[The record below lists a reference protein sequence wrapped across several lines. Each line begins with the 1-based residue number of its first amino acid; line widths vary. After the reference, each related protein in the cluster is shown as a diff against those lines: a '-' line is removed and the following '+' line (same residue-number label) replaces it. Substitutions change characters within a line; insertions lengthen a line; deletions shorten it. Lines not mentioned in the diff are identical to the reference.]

1 MVYQKL
7 TLALITLVIAL
18 GVSPTKAATS
28 QEADLDACPLHP
40 AINYESSQ
48 RADLRRYQ
56 EQEREEEELNPLEIE
71 VNDPLLPDSAVER
84 PLSKPERDRITTALN
99 QLDNQAKL
107 ELRAGNRDEAFEIWY
122 RELRLWREFG
132 PLEEIKALGR
142 VGEVAFQENRKQDVQ
157 IITERLEIIQA
168 EAEKESIPTPELLQ
182 ALGKAYEQVKTPGQ
196 ALNIYEK
203 ILANAREDGDIEA
216 EKGTLNILGK
226 FHMAWFD
233 YCEAANTYHELL
245 DLATEELNIEREIAY
260 LEELAHIYHQDKLPA
275 EKLAIQR
282 QLEQL
287 YLSTEQYQK
296 LATLKISLGDAYKIT
311 EKLDLASQS
320 YQEAFQAAWTIQQ
333 FALASEAFQ
342 KLAQLYY
349 ENDQPQAA
357 IEIYQELLKIDNYAY
372 DDYGRMETFDK
383 MAKIYLEQENYQGA
397 LQAYENGLAIASS
410 IGYQETYFRTKIERL
425 REEIPID

>member
-1 MVYQKL
+1 MVNQKL
-7 TLALITLVIAL
+7 ILALITLAITL
-18 GVSPTKAATS
+18 EVSPTKAATS
-28 QEADLDACPLHP
+28 QETDSDACPLHP

-71 VNDPLLPDSAVER
+71 VNDPLLPNSAVER
-84 PLSKPERDRITTALN
+84 PLSTLEKERLITTLN
-99 QLDNQAKL
+99 QLDAQARV
-107 ELRAGNRDEAFEIWY
+107 ELRARNEDEAFAIWY
-122 RELRLWREFG
+122 RELRLWRELG
-132 PLEEIKALGR
+132 YLEEIRALGR
-142 VGEVAFQENRKQDVQ
+142 VGEIAFEENRKQDVQ
-157 IITERLEIIQA
+157 IITERLEIIQN
-168 EAEKESIPTPELLQ
+168 EVEKEGELGPSLLK

-196 ALNIYEK
+196 ALNIYER
-203 ILANAREDGDIEA
+203 ILANARKDRDIEV
-216 EKGTLNILGK
+216 EKDTLGILGK

-233 YCEAANTYHELL
+233 YCQAASTYHELL
-245 DLATEELNIEREIAY
+245 DLATEELDIEQEIAY
-260 LEELAHIYHQDKLPA
+260 LEELAYIYHQDKLPK
-275 EKLAIQR
+275 EKLAIQE

-287 YLSTEQYQK
+287 YLSNEQYQK
-296 LATLKISLGDAYKIT
+296 LATLKISLGDAYQIT

-372 DDYGRMETFDK
+372 DDYSRMETFDK
-383 MAKIYLEQENYQGA
+383 MAKIYLEQENYQSA

-410 IGYQETYFRTKIERL
+410 LGYQETYFRTQIERL
-425 REEIPID
+425 REEMPID